1 MSPKRTRKKAA
12 CPEDEDDKEK
22 DKDDEKIRRRR
33 DERIRTKSPWVTAQS
48 VTWWQKPK
56 AEATADANRA
66 FAATREAMRI
76 VEPVYGH
83 VNGDSA
89 DDIYQAVL
97 KQEKVDLNG
106 VHPSAF
112 KALVQMAISRKNAT
126 TNPLG
131 DSAVSTATEA
141 DFKEFF

>member
-1 MSPKRTRKKAA
+1 
-12 CPEDEDDKEK
+12 
-22 DKDDEKIRRRR
+22 
-33 DERIRTKSPWVTAQS
+33 
-48 VTWWQKPK
+48 
-56 AEATADANRA
+56 
-66 FAATREAMRI
+66 MRI